1 MLLVEHFMK
10 SVLSKFNFEF
20 ITFKPFL
27 DVRKDIINEIFKL
40 VTVRMINN
48 DIIMIS
54 EEYRLGL

>member
-1 MLLVEHFMK
+1 MK